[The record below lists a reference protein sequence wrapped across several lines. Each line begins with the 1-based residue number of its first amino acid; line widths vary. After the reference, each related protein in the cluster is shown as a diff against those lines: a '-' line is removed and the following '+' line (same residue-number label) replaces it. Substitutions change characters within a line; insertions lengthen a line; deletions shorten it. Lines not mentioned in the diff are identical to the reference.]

1 MTWSFTCSPLLD
13 LSFTVI
19 PESSRNWLNKL
30 KPIQTEIDPIRV
42 VSLMVPFDWANFS
55 NGWIICDRN
64 EHRCNGYCVAIKFN
78 SLRTGRSQCLGK
90 IYGKIIYQ
98 WTMFI
103 IFPWQ
108 NVRFPEGETLENP
121 RLFRRPLHKARREE
135 VFFCRIIDENGG
147 FTWLFFLW
155 DIPYLY
161 NHKWR
166 L

>member
-1 MTWSFTCSPLLD
+1 MD
-13 LSFTVI
+13 LNFTVI

-64 EHRCNGYCVAIKFN
+64 EHRCNGYCVAIQQ
-78 SLRTGRSQCLGK
+78 LRTGRSQCLGK
-90 IYGKIIYQ
+90 TYGKIIYQ
-98 WTMFI
+98 CTMFI

-135 VFFCRIIDENGG
+135 VFFLQNHRRKW
-147 FTWLFFLW
+147 WLHMAFFFMGHPL
-155 DIPYLY
+155 LV
-161 NHKWR
+161 
-166 L
+166 